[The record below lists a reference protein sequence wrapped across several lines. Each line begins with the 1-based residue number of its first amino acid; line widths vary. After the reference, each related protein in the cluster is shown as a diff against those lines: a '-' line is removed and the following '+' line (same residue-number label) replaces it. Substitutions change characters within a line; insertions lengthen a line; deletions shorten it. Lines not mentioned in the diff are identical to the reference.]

1 MSSPKLA
8 KFLTKLHN
16 ELQKSSDDYRTAV
29 SNKRTHVFTYK
40 GSRIKQTIRDLLYR
54 SSGGSAEGRQALKE
68 IEPELAKLITKL
80 TTEIRKKFA
89 SLHDPS
95 KGIRVAGIRGGV
107 TAIVQ
112 EFEGSKGGRDNY
124 AKISGAYKPALDKFY
139 EDFLNVLGKPLT
151 RPSSSKPG
159 QVRNISTAGQ
169 AFNLEHEGSSSNIE
183 EFLNNGIHEALNT
196 AYGDSSLTPAL
207 KKELKNLGLEAV
219 LKIYKKSKDGKLD
232 VVLGSQILNA
242 IQGGGREKQLAAD
255 LRKALE
261 AAMADIANLK
271 GSDSLVEGQRK
282 KAVKVVTDPFKSKKT
297 LKTSVENTKIVDG
310 GPVTK
315 KFKTKNTSGQKRGD
329 VIRKRRVATKQKSK
343 DMASMFN
350 IMAMINQKLPET
362 VAKNMKAPGLENRT
376 GNFANSVRLVDAL
389 VTRKGFPS
397 LGYTYDKS
405 PYQVFEM
412 GAGRAPWATPER
424 DPRVVIDASIREL
437 AAQMAIGRFYTRR
450 V

>member
-8 KFLTKLHN
+8 QFLTKLHN

-29 SNKRTHVFTYK
+29 SNKRTHVFTYR

-80 TTEIRKKFA
+80 TTEVRKKFV
-89 SLHDPS
+89 SLHNPS
-95 KGIRVAGIRGGV
+95 KGIRVKEIRGGV

-112 EFEGSKGGRDNY
+112 EFESSKGPRDNY
-124 AKISGAYKPALDKFY
+124 AKIAGAYKPALDSFY
-139 EDFLNVLGKPLT
+139 QDFLNVLGKPLT

-159 QVRNISTAGQ
+159 QVRSISTAGQ
-169 AFNLEHEGSSSNIE
+169 AFNLEHEGGSSNIE

-207 KKELKNLGLEAV
+207 KKDLKNLGLEAV
-219 LKIYKKSKDGKLD
+219 LKIYKKSKNGKID

-255 LRKALE
+255 LRKAIEKLN
-261 AAMADIANLK
+261 IANIK
-271 GSDSLVEGQRK
+271 GSDSLAEGQRK
-282 KAVKVVTDPFKSKKT
+282 KAVKIVTDPFKSKKT

-315 KFKTKNTSGQKRGD
+315 KFKTKNTPGQKRGD
-329 VIRKRRVATKQKSK
+329 VIRKRRAATKQKSK

>member
-8 KFLTKLHN
+8 QFLTKLHN

-29 SNKRTHVFTYK
+29 SNKRTHVFTYR

-80 TTEIRKKFA
+80 TTEVRKKFV
-89 SLHDPS
+89 SLHNPS
-95 KGIRVAGIRGGV
+95 KGIRVKEIRGGV

-112 EFEGSKGGRDNY
+112 EFESSKGPRDNY
-124 AKISGAYKPALDKFY
+124 AKIAGAYKPALDSFY
-139 EDFLNVLGKPLT
+139 QDFLNVLGKPLT

-159 QVRNISTAGQ
+159 QVRSISTAGQ
-169 AFNLEHEGSSSNIE
+169 AFNLEHEGGSSNIE

-207 KKELKNLGLEAV
+207 KKDLKNLGLEAV
-219 LKIYKKSKDGKLD
+219 LKIYKKSKNGKID

-255 LRKALE
+255 LRKAIEKLN
-261 AAMADIANLK
+261 IANIK
-271 GSDSLVEGQRK
+271 GSDSLAEGQRK
-282 KAVKVVTDPFKSKKT
+282 KAVKIVTDPFKSKKT

-315 KFKTKNTSGQKRGD
+315 KFKTKNTPGQKRGD

>member
-29 SNKRTHVFTYK
+29 SNKRTHVFTYR

-80 TTEIRKKFA
+80 TTEVRKKFV
-89 SLHDPS
+89 SLHNPS
-95 KGIRVAGIRGGV
+95 KGIRVKEIRGGV

-112 EFEGSKGGRDNY
+112 EFESSKGPRDNY
-124 AKISGAYKPALDKFY
+124 AKIAGAYKPALDSFY
-139 EDFLNVLGKPLT
+139 QDFLNVLGKPLT

-159 QVRNISTAGQ
+159 QVRSISTAGQ
-169 AFNLEHEGSSSNIE
+169 AFNLEHEGGSSNIE

-207 KKELKNLGLEAV
+207 KKDLKNLGLEAV
-219 LKIYKKSKDGKLD
+219 LKIYKKSKNGKID

-255 LRKALE
+255 LRKAIEKLN
-261 AAMADIANLK
+261 IANIK
-271 GSDSLVEGQRK
+271 GSDSLAEGQRK
-282 KAVKVVTDPFKSKKT
+282 KAVKIVTDPFKSKKT

-315 KFKTKNTSGQKRGD
+315 KFKTKNTPGQKRGD
-329 VIRKRRVATKQKSK
+329 VIRKRRTPTKQKSK